1 MLSAHERKQLET
13 IEAALQADDPVWS
26 DQFVTGR
33 PRRPRARVLRAAL
46 WGVVLAVWPA
56 LLVTGIVLGVTP
68 LVIVAA
74 TVLAL
79 SPAAAVLLIL
89 HQLCRK
95 D

>member
-1 MLSAHERKQLET
+1 LTNLLVAGAVPPRISVVTLMLSAHEKKQLEA
-13 IEAALQADDPVWS
+13 IEAALQADDPVW
-26 DQFVTGR
+26 
-33 PRRPRARVLRAAL
+33 
-46 WGVVLAVWPA
+46 AVWPA

-89 HQLCRK
+89 YQLRRK

>member
-1 MLSAHERKQLET
+1 MLSAHEKKQLET
-13 IEAALQADDPVWS
+13 IEAALQADDPVWTE
-26 DQFVTGR
+26 QFVTGR
-33 PRRPRARVLRAAL
+33 HRRLRALRVAL
-46 WGVVLAVWPA
+46 WGPIWAVWPA

-79 SPAAAVLLIL
+79 SPAVAVLLL
-89 HQLCRK
+89 YRLYRLCRK

>member
-1 MLSAHERKQLET
+1 
-13 IEAALQADDPVWS
+13 
-26 DQFVTGR
+26 
-33 PRRPRARVLRAAL
+33 VLRAAL
-46 WGVVLAVWPA
+46 WGAVLAVWPA